1 MRIERRKSQSVEDE
15 EKEREQ
21 GRSKCY
27 PSPNNELQLQQYLQ
41 QTTSV

>member
-1 MRIERRKSQSVEDE
+1 MRIERRKSQSVKDE
-15 EKEREQ
+15 AKEREQ

-27 PSPNNELQLQQYLQ
+27 PSPNNELQLQQHLQ